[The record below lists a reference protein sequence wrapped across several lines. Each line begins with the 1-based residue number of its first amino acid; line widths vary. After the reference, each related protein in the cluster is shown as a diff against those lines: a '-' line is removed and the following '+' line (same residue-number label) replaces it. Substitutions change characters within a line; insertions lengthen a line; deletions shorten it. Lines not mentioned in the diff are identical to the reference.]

1 MNPEK
6 INFIKAII
14 CQESRNEHSAVGD
27 KTLEGGNAIGIMQI
41 RPIMYREI
49 NRIRNMYKKQ
59 NYILGQPFP
68 GTEGTEE
75 ERKALTRDDQVKG
88 FISIMEH
95 TNKIKDSYL
104 KTGQGKR
111 GDAIPWDFRKCCAV
125 WNCGNRNAK
134 CSTYYNEIKKH

>member
-1 MNPEK
+1 
-6 INFIKAII
+6 
-14 CQESRNEHSAVGD
+14 
-27 KTLEGGNAIGIMQI
+27 MQI

-75 ERKALTRDDQVKG
+75 ERRALTRDDQVKG

-95 TNKIKDSYL
+95 TNKIKNSYL
-104 KTGQGKR
+104 KTGQDKR

-125 WNCGNRNAK
+125 WNCGNENKKCNDYFKKVTTWYNKIKSNPSSFLPGDGNGWTPNAAFN
-134 CSTYYNEIKKH
+134 SFFS